1 MNKQPLS
8 LVGALGLGAGL
19 MYLLD
24 SQQGARRRAVV
35 RDKAVHTLH
44 SGGVLRRA
52 AIDEEETVGRGF
64 QVCIRS
70 LPQTLGHLSLPRRR

>member
-24 SQQGARRRAVV
+24 SQP
-35 RDKAVHTLH
+35 VHTLH